1 MSPSPRHAPG
11 RSTRQGWSGTTS
23 RLLSQWAEAWNE
35 SVVALLF
42 DPLQSPLPRRV
53 RTLGF
58 STAVGH
64 PLFHLLWTRWAPQPY
79 DGLWERLAM
88 SLLGLVLILTPALT
102 LEPPTRWA
110 TLATSLIFWITLPV
124 YFTWMYLCN
133 SGNPVWFASVSAMVL
148 IYLNLTDWRLA
159 TLGLLAG
166 VPVGGLLFHAWGP
179 AAPPLA
185 EEAVKAHA
193 VVLGFCA
200 VSGFML
206 ATSSFNLRREQLK
219 QAVDT
224 MGIMAHE
231 LRTPLATMN
240 LLGEAIRQ
248 ETRPSGPL
256 RREPLEQHALR
267 LLALVRNMHRQI
279 DTQITNARL
288 LRLPPAAERVSAA
301 GLLRETLAEHPFR
314 HEAERNCIEL
324 HVQRDFEFE
333 TVRSLFRQVIDNLLR
348 NALRALSSLPDPVG
362 PGDLRL
368 EIDQPTAGWGRIR
381 VIDRGTGIAPHL
393 QARLFQPFVSSHQS
407 SGHGLGLAF
416 CQRMVQR
423 SGGRLSVESTP
434 GEGATFIIELPL
446 APQVR
451 KASHGAPATGMAL
464 GKSS

>member
-1 MSPSPRHAPG
+1 MSLSPLHVSEG
-11 RSTRQGWSGTTS
+11 STRQGRSGTAARPSS
-23 RLLSQWAEAWNE
+23 RWAEVWSE
-35 SVVALLF
+35 SVVAPLF

-53 RTLGF
+53 RALGV
-58 STAVGH
+58 STALGH
-64 PLFHLLWTRWAPQPY
+64 PLFHLLWTHWAPQPY

-88 SLLGLVLILTPALT
+88 SLLGLTLVLTPALT
-102 LEPPTRWA
+102 LEPPTRWT
-110 TLATSLIFWITLPV
+110 TLATSLIFWVTLPV

-133 SGNPVWFASVSAMVL
+133 SGNPVWLASAAAMLL

-159 TLGLLAG
+159 TLGLLTG
-166 VPVGGLLFHAWGP
+166 VPVGGLLFYALGP
-179 AAPPLA
+179 NVPPLT
-185 EEAVKAHA
+185 EEAAKAQA
-193 VVLGFCA
+193 VVLAFCA

-206 ATSSFNLRREQLK
+206 ATSSINRRREQLK

-248 ETRPSGPL
+248 EARQGGPL
-256 RREPLEQHALR
+256 RREPVEQHALR
-267 LLALVRNMHRQI
+267 LLALVRTMHRQI

-301 GLLRETLAEHPFR
+301 GILRETLAEHPFR
-314 HEAERNCIEL
+314 HETERNCIEL

-348 NALRALSSLPDPVG
+348 NALRALSSLPEQAKS
-362 PGDLRL
+362 GDLRL
-368 EIDQPTAGWGRIR
+368 EIDQPTARWGRIR

-393 QARLFQPFVSSHQS
+393 HTRLFQPFVSSHHS

-434 GEGATFIIELPL
+434 GQGATFIIELPL
-446 APQVR
+446 APQAR
-451 KASHGAPATGMAL
+451 KSARRVQATAVVL